1 MHLYDTPKPCKWLE
15 FMKCRLEGRCYS
27 MQKVM
32 VVGASGVLGRLVCI
46 ELLRVF
52 DNQVTLVVT
61 DYKEERGK
69 KLAESI
75 DGEVTF
81 KHLDVTNIGSVT
93 KTIKNVDLVVVV
105 VKQQHPYIQKA
116 CIDNRIVC
124 IDVTPFS
131 NFVEKVKLLHQDAEK
146 NNVGSIVMSGFF
158 PGLSGLMV
166 NKAVSNFQEVTDVN
180 IYLLQN
186 TNAKAGISGILDMLK
201 IISQHVHYDKE
212 NVSGF
217 TKKRNMYFNER
228 YNESEVRLIDHAEKE
243 ILNQKLKIK
252 QINYWTA
259 WNNKFFNK
267 QISILK
273 KLGVIDA
280 ILNLN
285 NSKFLSKVVKHNP
298 NKSEQAFLTVEVKG
312 MIDNREC
319 TKTLSLST
327 FSDYHTT
334 AMVTAALAQ
343 VTVHTRIKGVVL
355 PFEITD
361 LDEVLSEM
369 NCKDIVLKEFIK

>member
-1 MHLYDTPKPCKWLE
+1 
-15 FMKCRLEGRCYS
+15 

-93 KTIKNVDLVVVV
+93 KTIKDVDLVVVV

-131 NFVEKVKLLHQDAEK
+131 NFVEKVKLLHQDAER
-146 NNVGSIVMSGFF
+146 NDASSIVMSGFF

-166 NKAVSNFQEVTDVN
+166 NKAVS
-180 IYLLQN
+180 
-186 TNAKAGISGILDMLK
+186 
-201 IISQHVHYDKE
+201 
-212 NVSGF
+212 
-217 TKKRNMYFNER
+217 
-228 YNESEVRLIDHAEKE
+228 
-243 ILNQKLKIK
+243 
-252 QINYWTA
+252 
-259 WNNKFFNK
+259 
-267 QISILK
+267 
-273 KLGVIDA
+273 
-280 ILNLN
+280 
-285 NSKFLSKVVKHNP
+285 
-298 NKSEQAFLTVEVKG
+298 
-312 MIDNREC
+312 
-319 TKTLSLST
+319 
-327 FSDYHTT
+327 DYHTT
-334 AMVTAALAQ
+334 TMVTAALAK
-343 VTVHTRIKGVVL
+343 VTLHSKVKGVVYS
-355 PFEITD
+355 FEITD
-361 LDEVLSEM
+361 LDEVLSEI
-369 NCKDIVLKEFIK
+369 NCKDIVLNEFIK